1 MGHGDELTLIF
12 HMEKFP
18 LRQRWS
24 EEDFKGM
31 IDRLSCHLLSSIP
44 FNLDYFSVSSR
55 LLKMRTNFAKQSN
68 PTPEE
73 DSELDY
79 K

>member
-1 MGHGDELTLIF
+1 MGHGDELTMIF

-24 EEDFKGM
+24 DEDFKGT
-31 IDRLSCHLLSSIP
+31 IYRPSSYTKFDRH
-44 FNLDYFSVSSR
+44 DFSVSSR
-55 LLKMRTNFAKQSN
+55 LLKMWTNFAKLSN

-73 DSELDY
+73 DAELDF

>member
-31 IDRLSCHLLSSIP
+31 IDRLSFSSSSTPFDCH
-44 FNLDYFSVSSR
+44 NFSVSSK
-55 LLKMRTNFAKQSN
+55 LLKMWTNFAKQSN

-73 DSELDY
+73 DADLDF